1 MQSFHFFSLE
11 VSPET
16 VMNQEVLAI
25 IEYMAREKGIHR
37 EAFLEAMQSALL
49 AAARKSIG
57 PARDL
62 RVEIHPKTGKITAR
76 ANLEVVERVEDPR
89 GQVSLKRAKEI
100 DPSAQLGQLL
110 DVEVTPKDF
119 GRIAAQVFK
128 QTINQALRSIE
139 REMVLAEFKD
149 RVDHIVMGTVR
160 RFDRSDVILDLG
172 RYEGV
177 MPARERVPGEEYV
190 IGDRIRAYVL
200 VVDNTS
206 HGPQILLSRSHPNFV
221 RKLLELEVS
230 EVADHT
236 VEIKAMAR
244 EPGFRTKIAV
254 WSANPKIDPVGAC
267 VGVRGAR
274 VKNIVR
280 ELHIEKI
287 DLFRWSSDVSELAVE
302 ALKPARIKSVELD
315 EAGKRVKVVVDEENY
330 SIALGRKGKNAWL
343 ASKITGWEIDILR
356 EQSAEENFAQKL
368 ARATEEMASAL
379 SVDPST
385 AEQIVRAGFLSPA
398 AVAESEEADLASVLP
413 ELDLATVKKLRENAR
428 LCAKAS

>member
-139 REMVLAEFKD
+139 REMLLAEFKD

-302 ALKPARIKSVELD
+302 ALKPVRIKSVELD

-413 ELDLATVKKLRENAR
+413 ELDLASVKKLRENAR

>member
-1 MQSFHFFSLE
+1 MQGFHFFSLE

-302 ALKPARIKSVELD
+302 ALKPVRIKSVELD

-413 ELDLATVKKLRENAR
+413 ELDLASVKKLRENAR

>member
-1 MQSFHFFSLE
+1 
-11 VSPET
+11 
-16 VMNQEVLAI
+16 MNQEVLAL
-25 IEYMAREKGIHR
+25 IEYMAREKGIQR
-37 EAFLEAMQSALL
+37 EAFLEAMQAALL

-76 ANLEVVERVEDPR
+76 ANLEVVEKVVDPR
-89 GQVSLKRAKEI
+89 DQISLKRAKEL
-100 DPSAQLGQLL
+100 DPLAQPGQLI
-110 DVEVTPKDF
+110 DMEVTPKDF

-128 QTINQALRSIE
+128 QSINQALRSIE
-139 REMVLAEFKD
+139 REMVLSEFKD

-160 RFDRSDVILDLG
+160 RFERSDVILDLG
-172 RYEGV
+172 RYEGI
-177 MPARERVPGEEYV
+177 MATRERVPGEEYV
-190 IGDRIRAYVL
+190 VGDRIRAYVL
-200 VVDNTS
+200 AVDNTS

-221 RKLLELEVS
+221 RKLLEMEVS

-287 DLFRWSSDVSELAVE
+287 DLFRWSSDVTELAVE
-302 ALKPARIKSVELD
+302 ALKPARIKSVEID
-315 EAGKRVKVVVDEENY
+315 EVGKRVKVVVDEENY

-343 ASKITGWEIDILR
+343 ASKITGWEIDVAR

-368 ARATEEMASAL
+368 ARATEEMATAL

-398 AVAESEEADLASVLP
+398 AVAESEETDLASVLP
-413 ELDLATVKKLRENAR
+413 QLDLATVKQLRENAR

>member
-1 MQSFHFFSLE
+1 
-11 VSPET
+11 
-16 VMNQEVLAI
+16 MNQEVLAI

-76 ANLEVVERVEDPR
+76 ANLEVVERVADPR
-89 GQVSLKRAKEI
+89 GQVSLRRAREI
-100 DPSAQLGQLL
+100 DPSAQLGQLI

-128 QTINQALRSIE
+128 QTINQAVRSIE

-177 MPARERVPGEEYV
+177 MPARERVPGEEYLV
-190 IGDRIRAYVL
+190 GDRIRAYVL
-200 VVDNTS
+200 AVDNTP

-287 DLFRWSSDVSELAVE
+287 DLFRWSSDVAELAAE

-343 ASKITGWEIDILR
+343 ASKITGWEIDIVR

-368 ARATEEMASAL
+368 ARATEEMATAL

-398 AVAESEEADLASVLP
+398 AVAESEETDLASVLP
-413 ELDLATVKKLRENAR
+413 ELDLAIVKKLRENAR

>member
-1 MQSFHFFSLE
+1 
-11 VSPET
+11 
-16 VMNQEVLAI
+16 MNQEVLAI
-25 IEYMAREKGIHR
+25 IEYMAREKGIRR

-62 RVEIHPKTGKITAR
+62 RVEIHPKTGNITAR
-76 ANLEVVERVEDPR
+76 ANLEVVEKVDDPR
-89 GQVSLKRAKEI
+89 GQVSLKRAREI
-100 DPSAQLGQLL
+100 DPGAQLGQII

-177 MPARERVPGEEYV
+177 MPARERVPGEEYMV
-190 IGDRIRAYVL
+190 GDRIRAYVL
-200 VVDNTS
+200 AVDNTS
-206 HGPQILLSRSHPNFV
+206 HGPQVVLSRSHPNFV

-254 WSANPKIDPVGAC
+254 RSTNPKIDPVGAC

-280 ELHIEKI
+280 ELHVEKI
-287 DLFRWSSDVSELAVE
+287 DLFRWSPDVAELAVE

-315 EAGKRVKVVVDEENY
+315 EAAKRVKAVVDEENY

-368 ARATEEMASAL
+368 ARATEEMANAL
-379 SVDPST
+379 SIDPST

-413 ELDLATVKKLRENAR
+413 ELDPAALKKLRENAR
-428 LCAKAS
+428 QCAKAS

>member
-1 MQSFHFFSLE
+1 
-11 VSPET
+11 
-16 VMNQEVLAI
+16 MNQEVLAI

-76 ANLEVVERVEDPR
+76 ANLEVVEKVVDPR
-89 GQVSLKRAKEI
+89 GQVSLKRAKEM
-100 DPSAQLGQLL
+100 DPSAQPGQLI
-110 DVEVTPKDF
+110 DMEVTPKDF

-128 QTINQALRSIE
+128 QSINQALRSIE
-139 REMVLAEFKD
+139 REMVLSEFKD
-149 RVDHIVMGTVR
+149 RVDHVVMGTVR
-160 RFDRSDVILDLG
+160 RFERSDVILDLG
-172 RYEGV
+172 RYEGI
-177 MPARERVPGEEYV
+177 MAARERVPGEDYV
-190 IGDRIRAYVL
+190 VGDRIRAYVL
-200 VVDNTS
+200 AVDNTS

-221 RKLLELEVS
+221 RKLLEMEVS

-287 DLFRWSSDVSELAVE
+287 DLFRWSSDVAELAVE
-302 ALKPARIKSVELD
+302 ALKPARIKSVEID

-343 ASKITGWEIDILR
+343 ASKITGWEIDVVR

-368 ARATEEMASAL
+368 ARATEEMATAL

-398 AVAESEEADLASVLP
+398 AVAESEETDLASVLP
-413 ELDLATVKKLRENAR
+413 ELDLAAVKQLRENAR

>member
-1 MQSFHFFSLE
+1 MQGFHFFSLE

>member
-1 MQSFHFFSLE
+1 
-11 VSPET
+11 
-16 VMNQEVLAI
+16 MNQEVLAI

-76 ANLEVVERVEDPR
+76 ANLEVVDKVEDPR

-100 DPSAQLGQLL
+100 DPTAQLGQLI

-177 MPARERVPGEEYV
+177 MQARERVPGEEYV
-190 IGDRIRAYVL
+190 VGDRIRAYVL
-200 VVDNTS
+200 AVDNTS

-287 DLFRWSSDVSELAVE
+287 DLFRWSSDVAELAVE
-302 ALKPARIKSVELD
+302 ALKPARIKSVELN

-343 ASKITGWEIDILR
+343 ASKITGWEIDVVR

-385 AEQIVRAGFLSPA
+385 AEQIVRAGFLSPS
-398 AVAESEEADLASVLP
+398 AVAESEETDLASVLP
-413 ELDLATVKKLRENAR
+413 ELDLIAVKQLRENAR
-428 LCAKAS
+428 HCAKAS

>member
-1 MQSFHFFSLE
+1 
-11 VSPET
+11 
-16 VMNQEVLAI
+16 MNQEVLAI

-379 SVDPST
+379 SVEPST

>member
-1 MQSFHFFSLE
+1 
-11 VSPET
+11 
-16 VMNQEVLAI
+16 MNQEVLAI

-76 ANLEVVERVEDPR
+76 ANLEVVEKVVDPR
-89 GQVSLKRAKEI
+89 GQVSLKRAREI
-100 DPSAQLGQLL
+100 DPSAQLGQLI

-128 QTINQALRSIE
+128 QSINQALRSIE

-160 RFDRSDVILDLG
+160 RFDRSDVIIDLG

-190 IGDRIRAYVL
+190 VGDRIRAYVL
-200 VVDNTS
+200 AVENTP

-221 RKLLELEVS
+221 RRLLELEVS

-287 DLFRWSSDVSELAVE
+287 DLFRWSSDIAELAVE

-343 ASKITGWEIDILR
+343 AGKITGWEIDVVR

-368 ARATEEMASAL
+368 ARATEEMATAL
-379 SVDPST
+379 SVDQST

-398 AVAESEEADLASVLP
+398 AVAESEETDLASVLP

>member
-1 MQSFHFFSLE
+1 
-11 VSPET
+11 
-16 VMNQEVLAI
+16 MNQEVLAI

-76 ANLEVVERVEDPR
+76 ANLEVVDKVEDPR
-89 GQVSLKRAKEI
+89 GQVALKRAKEI

-177 MPARERVPGEEYV
+177 MPSRERVPGEEYL

-200 VVDNTS
+200 AVDNTP
-206 HGPQILLSRSHPNFV
+206 HGPQIVLSRSHPNFV

-287 DLFRWSSDVSELAVE
+287 DLFRWSPDVAELAVE

-315 EAGKRVKVVVDEENY
+315 EARKRVKVVVDEENY

-343 ASKITGWEIDILR
+343 ASKITGWEIDVAR

-368 ARATEEMASAL
+368 ARATEEMATAL
-379 SVDPST
+379 SVDQST

-398 AVAESEEADLASVLP
+398 AVAESEETDLASVLP
-413 ELDLATVKKLRENAR
+413 EVDLATVKKMRENAR

>member
-1 MQSFHFFSLE
+1 
-11 VSPET
+11 
-16 VMNQEVLAI
+16 MNQEVLAI

-76 ANLEVVERVEDPR
+76 ANLEVVDKVEDPR
-89 GQVSLKRAKEI
+89 GQVTLKRAKEI
-100 DPSAQLGQLL
+100 DPTAQLGQLL

-128 QTINQALRSIE
+128 QTINQSLRSIE
-139 REMVLAEFKD
+139 REMVLTEFKD

-177 MPARERVPGEEYV
+177 MQARERVPTEEYV
-190 IGDRIRAYVL
+190 VGDRIRAYVL
-200 VVDNTS
+200 AVDNTS

-287 DLFRWSSDVSELAVE
+287 DLFRWSSDVAELAVE

-343 ASKITGWEIDILR
+343 ASKITGWEIDVVR
-356 EQSAEENFAQKL
+356 EQSAEENFALKL

-385 AEQIVRAGFLSPA
+385 AEQIVRAGFLSPS
-398 AVAESEEADLASVLP
+398 AVAESEETDLASVLP
-413 ELDLATVKKLRENAR
+413 ELDLATVKTLRENAR
-428 LCAKAS
+428 HCAKAS